1 MEYYQ
6 RSMVYDGR
14 QWFAAGGRKNISR
27 IRWNSKLFCSFLKAK
42 KNEKTLPRINSLSRF
57 MAILYRL
64 MGCFRDSLSFRNVAD
79 APLAQTGILGLVEW
93 LRHGT
98 YGIAL
103 GLFLPIA
110 CRLFIVLQF
119 YDQILFFESLISSSS
134 GEEAVLLRFE
144 GGALQWAVLGWALL
158 LILIAS

>member
-1 MEYYQ
+1 M
-6 RSMVYDGR
+6 
-14 QWFAAGGRKNISR
+14 
-27 IRWNSKLFCSFLKAK
+27 
-42 KNEKTLPRINSLSRF
+42 
-57 MAILYRL
+57 
-64 MGCFRDSLSFRNVAD
+64 
-79 APLAQTGILGLVEW
+79 EW

-119 YDQILFFESLISSSS
+119 YDQIIFFESLISSSS

>member
-1 MEYYQ
+1 M
-6 RSMVYDGR
+6 
-14 QWFAAGGRKNISR
+14 
-27 IRWNSKLFCSFLKAK
+27 
-42 KNEKTLPRINSLSRF
+42 
-57 MAILYRL
+57 
-64 MGCFRDSLSFRNVAD
+64 
-79 APLAQTGILGLVEW
+79 VEW

-110 CRLFIVLQF
+110 CRLFIVLQL

-144 GGALQWAVLGWALL
+144 GGRITMGCPWLG
-158 LILIAS
+158 ASFNTNCIVNSNYRWHEPFYIQA